1 MDTQKS
7 SQEQIDIAMRV
18 IADHVRT
25 IAFAITDGQLPSN
38 AKAGYVIRR
47 ILRRAVR
54 YGYTFLARKEA
65 FMYRLL
71 PVLIDTM
78 GEAYPELVAQQ
89 ELIVKV
95 MKEEEDSFL
104 RTLETGIRLLDR
116 KLEELKAVGSK
127 TLDGADAFV
136 LYDTY
141 GFPLDLTELILRE
154 HGMTV
159 SLEAFNAEMQKQ
171 KERARNAAAVETGDW
186 QVIREGETEFVGYDA
201 FECEAKILRYRR
213 IKQKNKELYQIVL
226 DKSPFYAEMG
236 GQTGDRGW
244 LFTPTDSLSSRE
256 TICKPTAI
264 LDTKR
269 ENNLP
274 VHIAEHLPDDLTAT
288 FIAKIDV
295 AARIR
300 TECNHSATHL
310 LHQALREV
318 LGTHVE
324 QKGSYVSPESLR
336 FDFSHFQKV
345 SDEEIRRVEMIV
357 NARIRQDMPLDE
369 QRHVPIAE
377 ARAMGAMAL
386 FGEKYGDD
394 VRVVRF
400 GDSIELCGGTHIPST
415 GRIGSMFVV
424 SESSIAAGVRRIE
437 AVTAEGAELML
448 YRAQDSMRELKAMF
462 NNVPNLAAT
471 IRKSIEENVELK
483 KQVTEYLKE
492 KLATIKQKIL
502 SHATERNGV
511 KYLVYKG
518 EGSAD
523 AFRDIAFQLRG
534 EFTGDEKVFFV
545 AGIEDRDKCGL
556 VVMLSDSL
564 VADGLNAATLIRE
577 GSKHIQGGGGGQ
589 PHFATAGGKN
599 KDGLQAAIDAILK
612 N

>member
-1 MDTQKS
+1 
-7 SQEQIDIAMRV
+7 
-18 IADHVRT
+18 
-25 IAFAITDGQLPSN
+25 
-38 AKAGYVIRR
+38 
-47 ILRRAVR
+47 
-54 YGYTFLARKEA
+54 
-65 FMYRLL
+65 
-71 PVLIDTM
+71 
-78 GEAYPELVAQQ
+78 
-89 ELIVKV
+89 
-95 MKEEEDSFL
+95 
-104 RTLETGIRLLDR
+104 
-116 KLEELKAVGSK
+116 
-127 TLDGADAFV
+127 
-136 LYDTY
+136 
-141 GFPLDLTELILRE
+141 
-154 HGMTV
+154 
-159 SLEAFNAEMQKQ
+159 
-171 KERARNAAAVETGDW
+171 
-186 QVIREGETEFVGYDA
+186 
-201 FECEAKILRYRR
+201 
-213 IKQKNKELYQIVL
+213 
-226 DKSPFYAEMG
+226 
-236 GQTGDRGW
+236 
-244 LFTPTDSLSSRE
+244 
-256 TICKPTAI
+256 
-264 LDTKR
+264 
-269 ENNLP
+269 
-274 VHIAEHLPDDLTAT
+274 LPDDLTAT

-357 NARIRQDMPLDE
+357 NARIRQDLPLDE

-502 SHATERNGV
+502 SHATERNGI